1 MSTAVTTLL
10 TSTKGQRTKE
20 HILDAAEALFAER
33 GFDGVSMRDVAD
45 RAEIR
50 IGLLTY
56 HYPAKD
62 QLFES
67 VFGRRAVEL
76 NDARRA
82 SLAALESPTLEQ
94 VLDAFLKPLLHR
106 IEQPGWRDYARLSLH
121 LSQDARWVDL
131 SAVHFGETGSL
142 VISYMRT
149 AVPGLSADD
158 AARGY
163 VYVVSIMMG
172 VFAATGLVDSFSQGR
187 LVSSNASKQY
197 PSMLRFAVAGVQA
210 LAESKPLPKLR
221 ASRPS
226 ITK

>member
-20 HILDAAEALFAER
+20 HILNAAEASFAER

-45 RAEIR
+45 RADIR

-56 HYPAKD
+56 HFPAKD

-67 VFGRRAVEL
+67 VFGRRAAEL
-76 NDARRA
+76 NDARRHG
-82 SLAALESPTLEQ
+82 LAALKNPTLEQ

-106 IEQPGWRDYARLSLH
+106 IDRPGWRDYARLSLH
-121 LSQDARWVDL
+121 LSQDSRWVDL
-131 SAVHFGETGSL
+131 SALHFGSTGGL
-142 VISYMRT
+142 VIDYMRK

-172 VFAATGLVDSFSQGR
+172 VFAATGLLDNFSQGR
-187 LVSSNASKQY
+187 LVSSDALKQY

-210 LAESKPLPKLR
+210 LAASKPVPKLK
-221 ASRPS
+221 ASRLS
-226 ITK
+226 RTQ